1 MLSSCRRW
9 SMAAIMR
16 PQRRTFITKGSALV
30 GTCGGT
36 AGEGSIL
43 RSFLCFVFI
52 FVHFVVYFHFW
63 HKWRLRRVRALFTL
77 CTRFAQ
83 DK

>member
-1 MLSSCRRW
+1 MLSSCRHW

-52 FVHFVVYFHFW
+52 FVHFVFIVDVLS
-63 HKWRLRRVRALFTL
+63 KCVRALCTL